1 MRLQRGEFDGAQ
13 LPTIGVDF
21 FERRVA
27 VPSSSSSE
35 EAEATA
41 ATTTTTTEAMVTLN
55 VWDTAGQGAL
65 PSFLSHT
72 LQPIGSPRRNDDR
85 TTTTTRTTNTERFR
99 SVSTSYL
106 QGAAAAVVVFDL
118 TQPQSLGAAEAW
130 LDELLGTQRGIAS
143 ACVVLAGNKDD
154 LQLARRVAE
163 SDGLRTAQRHGVAY
177 LETSALTAHN
187 VAEAFD
193 FLARRLCCLSLS
205 LCFAH
210 LHSSLFV
217 PSRRRRVNKELHR
230 RSRSGRAQQRP
241 GLVRG
246 ITLVQPPAETV
257 QQRQAS
263 SADSAGGGGSCAAS
277 C

>member
-1 MRLQRGEFDGAQ
+1 M
-13 LPTIGVDF
+13 
-21 FERRVA
+21 
-27 VPSSSSSE
+27 
-35 EAEATA
+35 
-41 ATTTTTTEAMVTLN
+41 
-55 VWDTAGQGAL
+55 
-65 PSFLSHT
+65 
-72 LQPIGSPRRNDDR
+72 
-85 TTTTTRTTNTERFR
+85 
-99 SVSTSYL
+99 STSYL
-106 QGAAAAVVVFDL
+106 QGAAAAVVVFDV

-193 FLARRLCCLSLS
+193 FLARRLSFS
-205 LCFAH
+205 LC
-210 LHSSLFV
+210 SSSFFTLV
-217 PSRRRRVNKELHR
+217 HTEGTELHR

-241 GLVRG
+241 ALVRG